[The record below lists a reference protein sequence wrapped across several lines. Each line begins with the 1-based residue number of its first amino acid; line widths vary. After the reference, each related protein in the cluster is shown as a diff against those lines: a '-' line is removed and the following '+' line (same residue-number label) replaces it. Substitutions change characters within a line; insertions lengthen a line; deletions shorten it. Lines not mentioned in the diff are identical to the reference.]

1 MDIFALSDKGRVRFE
16 NEDSFEVGAL
26 EDGSVWAVV
35 CDGMG
40 GASGGAVASK
50 MCTKTVSDHIKK
62 GYREKI
68 SSSSLKNLLCSAVIF
83 SNAEVFDASQLRE
96 ELYGMGTTVVA
107 AVITREIAVIA
118 HAGDSRA
125 YLLRDGTLTQLTKD
139 HSMVR
144 YLVDIGQ
151 ISEDEAQKHPDKNII
166 TRAVGAEKNIN
177 VDIDMVDL
185 LEGDIIVICTDGLT
199 NFVSDS
205 KITETADSCE
215 SLSELVGKL
224 IDAANSGGGRDNITV
239 AVAEC

>member
-1 MDIFALSDKGRVRFE
+1 
-16 NEDSFEVGAL
+16 
-26 EDGSVWAVV
+26 
-35 CDGMG
+35 
-40 GASGGAVASK
+40 
-50 MCTKTVSDHIKK
+50 
-62 GYREKI
+62 
-68 SSSSLKNLLCSAVIF
+68 
-83 SNAEVFDASQLRE
+83 
-96 ELYGMGTTVVA
+96 
-107 AVITREIAVIA
+107 
-118 HAGDSRA
+118 
-125 YLLRDGTLTQLTKD
+125 
-139 HSMVR
+139 MVR

-166 TRAVGAEKNIN
+166 TRAVGAAKNIN